1 MIPPPVDRTASS
13 GAPLVRVQGMTKS
26 FGGVRA
32 LRGVSLEVRPGEVH
46 ALLGEN
52 GAGKSTLIKILSGVH
67 SFDSGAIEIDGAPVA
82 FNSPAESR
90 EAGIAVVYQDLSLV
104 GSLSVGANLMLNR
117 EPTSRFGFFKKRQ
130 LMAEAEDF
138 LEAAQHSARSA
149 GNRRLVA
156 IRLPTDDRDLQ
167 GADGAGARAHP

>member
-1 MIPPPVDRTASS
+1 
-13 GAPLVRVQGMTKS
+13 MTKS

-67 SFDSGAIEIDGAPVA
+67 SFDSGTIEIEGAPVA

-104 GSLSVGANLMLNR
+104 ESLSVGANLMLSR
-117 EPTSRFGFFKKRQ
+117 EPRTPLRLSQEAPADGGGRGLPQASTTSRSIR
-130 LMAEAEDF
+130 ARP
-138 LEAAQHSARSA
+138 SARCPS
-149 GNRRLVA
+149 
-156 IRLPTDDRDLQ
+156 PTGR
-167 GADGAGARAHP
+167 